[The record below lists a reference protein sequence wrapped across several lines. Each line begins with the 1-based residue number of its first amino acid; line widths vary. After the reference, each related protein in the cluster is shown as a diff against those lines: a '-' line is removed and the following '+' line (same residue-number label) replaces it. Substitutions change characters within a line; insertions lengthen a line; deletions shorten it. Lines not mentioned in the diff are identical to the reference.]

1 MHQKW
6 VVGTQTEQKDPKLF
20 SNKRKTILRQ
30 EFTANGLDQIYWTRS
45 IRSRRCFQCW
55 SMTLA
60 NDFHHKYLIC
70 MSGGR
75 VETRN
80 WANMLGQ
87 WVSKMAKQSQKTK
100 LQKLIKT
107 AGCTAWLSI
116 SHISEIKIMNMQTSR
131 FANHCDGALLFFTK
145 IQTSS
150 KWPMKSY
157 TVLFTLPGMTSF
169 YTCNKK

>member
-1 MHQKW
+1 M
-6 VVGTQTEQKDPKLF
+6 
-20 SNKRKTILRQ
+20 
-30 EFTANGLDQIYWTRS
+30 YWTRS
-45 IRSRRCFQCW
+45 IRSTRCSQCW
-55 SMTLA
+55 SMALA

-116 SHISEIKIMNMQTSR
+116 SHLSEFNIVKVQSSR

-145 IQTSS
+145 ILPQTST
-150 KWPMKSY
+150 KWPSKSY
-157 TVLFTLPGMTSF
+157 TVFTLPSMTSF
-169 YTCNKK
+169 YTCNKELVEWANSAFEAWS